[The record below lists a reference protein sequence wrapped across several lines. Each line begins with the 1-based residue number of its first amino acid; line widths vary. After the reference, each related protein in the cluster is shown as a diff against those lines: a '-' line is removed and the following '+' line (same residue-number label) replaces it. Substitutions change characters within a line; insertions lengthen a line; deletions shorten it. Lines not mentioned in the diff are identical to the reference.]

1 MELLGHKVCESS
13 ISLATAKLLF
23 NDVVKSIVYVS
34 TQCSTIL
41 PTLNFLRFLSLCQSR
56 RFIMPSHCVLICI
69 HRITNGLSFPHK
81 FIQPYYIL
89 KAFWFFHSQLW
100 FLIYLKLI
108 FTYDMRLGAS
118 FIFFDTFIPFIEIY
132 PIYLEMYNYVSEV
145 LGIRVCVDLFLGLQ
159 LFHFL

>member
-69 HRITNGLSFPHK
+69 HLITNGLSFPHK

-118 FIFFDTFIPFIEIY
+118 FIFFFLIPLSHLLKFILSILRCITMSQRY
-132 PIYLEMYNYVSEV
+132 
-145 LGIRVCVDLFLGLQ
+145 
-159 LFHFL
+159 